1 MLSSVERSDRSEFG
15 WREREGKARGGTIKN
30 FDSWTEMSAGDSHRK
45 SGIPAAVLIP
55 APVWTTT

>member
-1 MLSSVERSDRSEFG
+1 MTGVSSGVDGE
-15 WREREGKARGGTIKN
+15 IHN
-30 FDSWTEMSAGDSHRK
+30 FEKLQGDSHRK